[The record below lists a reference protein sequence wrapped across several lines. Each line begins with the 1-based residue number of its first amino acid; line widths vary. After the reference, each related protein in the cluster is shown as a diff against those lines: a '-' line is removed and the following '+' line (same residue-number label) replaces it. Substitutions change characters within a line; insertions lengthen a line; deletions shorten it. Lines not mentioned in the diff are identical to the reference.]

1 MEIKVFWTQRALND
15 LEDIFEYYKYNASLK
30 VARKLVKEIVKST
43 IVIQHSPKIGK
54 IEELL
59 IDRIIEYRF
68 LIVKN
73 YKVIYWIED
82 NYVKVATVFD
92 TRQNPDKIKT
102 VRSD

>member
-1 MEIKVFWTQRALND
+1 VEIKVFWTQRALND

-92 TRQNPDKIKT
+92 TRQNPNKIKT
-102 VRSD
+102 V